1 MAALD
6 QQASTTQHAQ
16 AVSQSAP
23 HRIVI
28 VGGGVGG
35 LGLATRLSD
44 TLGRNGLAQ
53 IVLVDRWPTHFW
65 KPLLH
70 EAASGQLDPATHQLQ
85 YAVQAQRHG
94 FEFEQG
100 ELAALDRAQRHITV
114 KALHD
119 ADGREILPARQLAFD
134 TLVLSMGSVTQ
145 YFGVP
150 GAAEHALPLE
160 SVAHAEA
167 FRRKLLDACLR
178 ASHARRTQPSQTHA
192 PVSINIIGA
201 GATGVELAAALR
213 DTVRL
218 LNRYS
223 PFSLDPVR
231 DFRIRLIESSERVLP
246 ALSETISA
254 RAQHMLAK
262 LGVEVLNATRVTEV
276 RADAVLTSDGAPL
289 PSDLAIW
296 TAGISGPPVMRTLDG
311 IAVNRNAQVL
321 VSRSLQSTND
331 ANIFG
336 LGDCAACPA
345 ANAGAFLAPRAQV
358 AHQQALFL
366 ARALQC
372 RIAGNALPEFVY
384 RDAGTLVGF
393 GREGTI
399 GSLSNSLLTRPVFVD
414 GWLATMVYKLI
425 YRRHVMTLTGF
436 ARMTFDTLGHWL
448 RRRVQPVIRLH

>member
-1 MAALD
+1 MTATA
-6 QQASTTQHAQ
+6 QQAPSVAHTARLR
-16 AVSQSAP
+16 AK

-35 LGLATRLSD
+35 LGLATRLAETSARD
-44 TLGRNGLAQ
+44 ALAEV
-53 IVLVDRWPTHFW
+53 VLVDRWPTHFW

-100 ELAALDRAQRHITV
+100 ELAALDRTNRHITLN
-114 KALHD
+114 ALHD
-119 ADGREILPARQLAFD
+119 ADGREILPSRQIAFD
-134 TLVLSMGSVTQ
+134 TLVLAMGSVTH

-150 GAAEHALPLE
+150 GAAAHALPLE

-178 ASHARRTQPSQTHA
+178 ASHARRAHTALADT

-201 GATGVELAAALR
+201 GATGVELAAAVR

-223 PFSLDPVR
+223 PFALDPAR
-231 DFRIRLIESSERVLP
+231 DFRVRLIESGERVLP

-254 RAQHMLAK
+254 RAQRMLAQA
-262 LGVEVLNATRVTEV
+262 GVDVMTGTRVTEV
-276 RADAVLTSDGAPL
+276 QANAVLTSEGAPL
-289 PSDLAIW
+289 SSDIAIW
-296 TAGISGPPVMRTLDG
+296 TAGIAGPPVLRTLDG
-311 IAVNRNAQVL
+311 IAVNRNAQL
-321 VSRSLQSTND
+321 RVSRTLQSTND
-331 ANIFG
+331 ANVFG

-345 ANAGAFLAPRAQV
+345 NEAGAFLAPRAQV
-358 AHQQALFL
+358 AHQQAQFL
-366 ARALQC
+366 ARALQR
-372 RIAGNALPEFVY
+372 RIAGHALPEFVY

-399 GSLSNSLLTRPVFVD
+399 GSLSSGLLARPVFVD
-414 GWLATMVYKLI
+414 GWLATAVYKLI

-436 ARMTFDTLGHWL
+436 ARMTLDTASHWL
-448 RRRVQPVIRLH
+448 RRRVHPVIRLH